1 MKSSFKRRGFTLVE
15 LLVVIT
21 IIAVLAGVVFSLTR
35 SIKARAAASKSV
47 SEVRQAGTLLL
58 AKAAD
63 SNGRCQY
70 FSGSNGAF
78 NLRPYFMI
86 RNELGID
93 LNQSA
98 GVIEIMHWDSGKEVI
113 RKKSP
118 NAHWN
123 CRAINFTNLPSLG
136 AVWATASTP
145 NSDGTSANISS
156 LTIASVTRPG
166 AYPLLI
172 DSSTSTGAE
181 IFRVKEGTADWVGL
195 RSNGKANALMLDGS
209 GRAMDK
215 ANLKEAGFKKVY
227 DNSTTPP
234 KPITL

>member
-21 IIAVLAGVVFSLTR
+21 MIVVLAGVVFTLTR
-35 SIKARAAASKSV
+35 RIRDKAAASKSL
-47 SEVRQAGTLLL
+47 SDIRQAGTILL
-58 AKAAD
+58 AKA
-63 SNGRCQY
+63 SETNGRCQY

-78 NLRPYFMI
+78 DFRPYFII

-93 LNQSA
+93 LKQSN
-98 GVIEIMHWDSGKEVI
+98 GVIEIMHWDGGREVI
-113 RKKSP
+113 QKKS

-123 CRAINFTNLPSLG
+123 CRAVNFTNVPDFN
-136 AVWATASTP
+136 AVWTTVSTP
-145 NSDGTSANISS
+145 NADGTSANISS
-156 LTIASVTRPG
+156 LTIASVTRPSL
-166 AYPLLI
+166 YPLLI
-172 DSSTSTGAE
+172 DSSSFSGSE
-181 IFRVKEGTADWVGL
+181 IFRINQNNGDCVGL

-215 ANLKEAGFKKVY
+215 ADLKASGFKKAY

-234 KPITL
+234 KSITL